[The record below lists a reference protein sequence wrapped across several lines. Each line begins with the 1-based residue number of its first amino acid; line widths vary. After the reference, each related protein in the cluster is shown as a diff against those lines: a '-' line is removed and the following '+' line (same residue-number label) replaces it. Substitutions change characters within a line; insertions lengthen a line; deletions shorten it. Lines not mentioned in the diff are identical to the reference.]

1 VFTQNVEFFII
12 FFLSIIIIYLLIVQ
26 NSYEIFA
33 VISPPFVR
41 QEIIDDNNDW
51 ELWNGKSDSTII
63 IMHNGKKIDIKKAQ
77 IITECQ
83 IFDDYLIPDIE
94 SISYSSDGKR
104 LNATMW
110 LTSPFTSPLS
120 NDTLDIYQEDFK
132 IKISKTNGTLQDHII
147 EKKAQIFDPTISI
160 LNENDNIS
168 LTNNTAYKVTY
179 TIKRGDN
186 IYTILDILTIINK
199 KLYEFSFT
207 ALNSSFQIYNSTVQ
221 DMLNSFKIYDNYENQ
236 FANSSV
242 NKIKNMV
249 FYSGNG
255 ILIYYPIDWNIKERY
270 SEKYDQYEIIFQ
282 TPFEDTKKEE
292 PSWQETTFT
301 MALDISSV
309 HDSGTDY
316 RLLLKRNIT
325 NLNQFTWEKEFQEIS
340 AFNKYNL
347 LEEYPYKDIIASDQI
362 PFSLDLK
369 SINFPETYKLIFFIT
384 NYYIY
389 NHQLCRLID
398 TTNWVLIPPPEFNT
412 SFTPPSAELRPGDEE
427 NIEVKING
435 NSNVESHISFDID
448 HKYDEM
454 IDTKFVSQKTTV
466 PRNGEGTSTL
476 KIEIPENLT
485 VQDTIPLSLPIYT
498 NISFPNLIS
507 NRGGDIFYN
516 NKTISLN
523 DSATI
528 SVSVLPPYTWE
539 EKLNNF
545 TSSYITPLS
554 VLWTFIIGVATVT
567 VPLIVKLYRRKENR
581 LNNEKKRGEKEK
593 EKK

>member
-207 ALNSSFQIYNSTVQ
+207 AQ
-221 DMLNSFKIYDNYENQ
+221 
-236 FANSSV
+236 
-242 NKIKNMV
+242 
-249 FYSGNG
+249 
-255 ILIYYPIDWNIKERY
+255 
-270 SEKYDQYEIIFQ
+270 
-282 TPFEDTKKEE
+282 
-292 PSWQETTFT
+292 
-301 MALDISSV
+301 
-309 HDSGTDY
+309 H
-316 RLLLKRNIT
+316 
-325 NLNQFTWEKEFQEIS
+325 
-340 AFNKYNL
+340 
-347 LEEYPYKDIIASDQI
+347 
-362 PFSLDLK
+362 
-369 SINFPETYKLIFFIT
+369 
-384 NYYIY
+384 
-389 NHQLCRLID
+389 
-398 TTNWVLIPPPEFNT
+398 
-412 SFTPPSAELRPGDEE
+412 
-427 NIEVKING
+427 
-435 NSNVESHISFDID
+435 
-448 HKYDEM
+448 
-454 IDTKFVSQKTTV
+454 
-466 PRNGEGTSTL
+466 
-476 KIEIPENLT
+476 
-485 VQDTIPLSLPIYT
+485 
-498 NISFPNLIS
+498 
-507 NRGGDIFYN
+507 
-516 NKTISLN
+516 
-523 DSATI
+523 
-528 SVSVLPPYTWE
+528 
-539 EKLNNF
+539 
-545 TSSYITPLS
+545 
-554 VLWTFIIGVATVT
+554 
-567 VPLIVKLYRRKENR
+567 
-581 LNNEKKRGEKEK
+581 
-593 EKK
+593 